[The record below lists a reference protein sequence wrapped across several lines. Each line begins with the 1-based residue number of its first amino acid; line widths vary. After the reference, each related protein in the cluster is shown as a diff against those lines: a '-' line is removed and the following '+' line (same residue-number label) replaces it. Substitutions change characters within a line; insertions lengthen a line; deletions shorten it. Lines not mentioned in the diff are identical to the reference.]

1 MLFIGLL
8 NTKIWQTLSP
18 PYMIVKTPADA
29 GVFSLLE
36 RDKSAR
42 VTVRVTVVI
51 KKVLQIIESPPK
63 GIVSNISLT
72 SSKKRGTP
80 NVKLFRE
87 VLNPFSHS
95 GPINTQ

>member
-42 VTVRVTVVI
+42 VTVVI
-51 KKVLQIIESPPK
+51 KKVLQIIESPPE
-63 GIVSNISLT
+63 
-72 SSKKRGTP
+72 RYR
-80 NVKLFRE
+80 F
-87 VLNPFSHS
+87 
-95 GPINTQ
+95 